1 MIKRVLLAFILAMM
15 MFQGCAEK
23 SKIIY
28 IDPKTN
34 QDINRTDS
42 LYEVNRKEELAKL
55 IQEPIVPMKTPDKVL
70 RVLMLPYVDKNN
82 LLQTSNFIFV
92 KVDDGKWIIGDYL
105 NQEVEISSNKNKKER
120 LIDETLSH
128 IKVALKEVVLIDAVF
143 PTRLD
148 SVFPT
153 RLLFFLSVF
162 PTSDS

>member
-1 MIKRVLLAFILAMM
+1 MIKRIILAFILAMM

-105 NQEVEISSNKNKKER
+105 NQDVEISSR
-120 LIDETLSH
+120 TLTP
-128 IKVALKEVVLIDAVF
+128 IN
-143 PTRLD
+143 
-148 SVFPT
+148 
-153 RLLFFLSVF
+153 
-162 PTSDS
+162 

>member
-1 MIKRVLLAFILAMM
+1 MIKRVILASIIVMM

-28 IDPKTN
+28 IDPKTK

-55 IQEPIVPMKTPDKVL
+55 IQEPIVPLKTPDKVL

-105 NQEVEISSNKNKKER
+105 NQEVEISSK
-120 LIDETLSH
+120 TLTP
-128 IKVALKEVVLIDAVF
+128 LK
-143 PTRLD
+143 
-148 SVFPT
+148 
-153 RLLFFLSVF
+153 
-162 PTSDS
+162 

>member
-1 MIKRVLLAFILAMM
+1 MFMNLQERKNMIRRVVFASILVMM

-28 IDPKTN
+28 IDPKTK

-55 IQEPIVPMKTPDKVL
+55 IQEPIVPLKTPDKVL

-105 NQEVEISSNKNKKER
+105 NQEVEISSKILTPIN
-120 LIDETLSH
+120 
-128 IKVALKEVVLIDAVF
+128 
-143 PTRLD
+143 
-148 SVFPT
+148 
-153 RLLFFLSVF
+153 
-162 PTSDS
+162 

>member
-82 LLQTSNFIFV
+82 LLQSTSN
-92 KVDDGKWIIGDYL
+92 K
-105 NQEVEISSNKNKKER
+105 
-120 LIDETLSH
+120 
-128 IKVALKEVVLIDAVF
+128 
-143 PTRLD
+143 
-148 SVFPT
+148 
-153 RLLFFLSVF
+153 
-162 PTSDS
+162 

>member
-1 MIKRVLLAFILAMM
+1 MTYFKKSVFLLAFILAMM

-105 NQEVEISSNKNKKER
+105 NQEVEISSK
-120 LIDETLSH
+120 TLTP
-128 IKVALKEVVLIDAVF
+128 IN
-143 PTRLD
+143 
-148 SVFPT
+148 
-153 RLLFFLSVF
+153 
-162 PTSDS
+162 